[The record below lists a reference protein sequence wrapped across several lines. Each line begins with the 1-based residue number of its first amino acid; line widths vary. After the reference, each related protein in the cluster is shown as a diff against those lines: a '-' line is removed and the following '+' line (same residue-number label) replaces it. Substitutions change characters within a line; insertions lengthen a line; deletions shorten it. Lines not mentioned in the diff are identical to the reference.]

1 MTTKAMPGPGAA
13 LSTRTPVTT
22 RKRRRPQDNRRI
34 LGLFNRS
41 LYGYASAS
49 LALVALGLI
58 WTLGGAGCGPAQTS
72 GSLEATPGTYFDHA
86 RQSPAEVARNLRTA
100 HYYKLM
106 GRPDL
111 ALKELEDA
119 HQQNPDNLRIV
130 NALAQAYEAQ
140 GQFETARKIYR
151 EALKRN
157 GPNRALAN
165 NLCFTYY
172 LQGHWQEAEAC
183 FRQTLALDPGN
194 KAARN
199 NLGLLYCR
207 LGRQDEARQLWQAA
221 EGPAAAAA
229 KIHQALAVLGIAS
242 GPIYAQAPKPAPP
255 ATKVPAPTSVAATS
269 APTASNVKRSTP
281 AVPLA
286 PQKVAKQE
294 APSSTPASPI
304 PDNAKPLAE
313 ASPQPAPL
321 KAAAVP
327 SPAASTVKL
336 ATPAMPLAPQKVAV
350 QVVPSSTL
358 ALPIPDNAK
367 PLAEASPQPA
377 PPKAAVAPA
386 PAPTPAPQSAPR
398 LQPPYLT
405 CAELLGTGI
414 ELRNGTPKRHL
425 ARDVQSFLSE
435 EAFTVISI
443 GNYVNFGAKKTKIF
457 YLPGAQRV
465 ARVLHANI
473 LPMAGLEQTDRLNGR
488 AAIKILLGHDL
499 LADQPLMARLQ
510 GDQSQLAI
518 AVDTLVPPQ
527 KPVARLAKAKN
538 PAPAT
543 PPPEALPPKEAA
555 APQPLYSPATSADTF
570 KPMTT
575 AELVNSPIEIQNG
588 NGSHYLAHH
597 TRTLLAQQGF
607 WVTKIGN
614 YIDFGAA
621 HTIIY
626 YRPEGKRVARAIRR
640 TFFPKA
646 ELEPSLRLPEKIAIR
661 ILLGKDLLEHSQL
674 LAYLASEER

>member
-1 MTTKAMPGPGAA
+1 MTKRALPEPEAT
-13 LSTRTPVTT
+13 LSTDTPLAI
-22 RKRRRPQDNRRI
+22 RKCHRPQDNRRL
-34 LGLFNRS
+34 LGLFHRS
-41 LYGYASAS
+41 FCGYTAAS
-49 LALVALGLI
+49 LALIALGLI
-58 WTLGGAGCGPAQTS
+58 WTLGVAGCGPAQQT
-72 GSLEATPGTYFDHA
+72 GYMEGAPGTHFDHA
-86 RQSPAEVARNLRTA
+86 GQSPAEVARHLRNA
-100 HYYKLM
+100 YYYKLM
-106 GRPDL
+106 GRSDL

-119 HQQNPDNLRIV
+119 HQQNPDNLKIV

-140 GQFETARKIYR
+140 GQFETARKIFQ

-172 LQGHWQEAEAC
+172 LQGRWQEAEAC

-207 LGRQDEARQLWQAA
+207 LGRQDEARELWQAA
-221 EGPAAAAA
+221 EGPAAANT
-229 KIHQALAVLGIAS
+229 KIHQALAVLGIAN
-242 GPIYAQAPKPAPP
+242 GPVYTQVPKPAPP
-255 ATKVPAPTSVAATS
+255 PTNVTAPTSVAA
-269 APTASNVKRSTP
+269 APAPAASTVKPATL

-286 PQKVAKQE
+286 PQKVARQE
-294 APSSTPASPI
+294 APSSKPTSLAR
-304 PDNAKPLAE
+304 PLAE
-313 ASPQPAPL
+313 ASPQ
-321 KAAAVP
+321 
-327 SPAASTVKL
+327 S
-336 ATPAMPLAPQKVAV
+336 
-350 QVVPSSTL
+350 
-358 ALPIPDNAK
+358 
-367 PLAEASPQPA
+367 A
-377 PPKAAVAPA
+377 PPKAAVTPVSAPA
-386 PAPTPAPQSAPR
+386 PAHQATSRR
-398 LQPPYLT
+398 LPPYLT
-405 CAELLGTGI
+405 CAELVGTGI
-414 ELRNGTPKRHL
+414 ELCNGTAKRHL
-425 ARDVQSFLSE
+425 ARDMQSFLSQ

-457 YLPGAQRV
+457 YLPLAQRV

-510 GDQSQLAI
+510 ADQSQLAV

-527 KPVARLAKAKN
+527 KPAVKLAKAKK
-538 PAPAT
+538 PAPAA
-543 PPPEALPPKEAA
+543 PAPEALPPKEATPTQA
-555 APQPLYSPATSADTF
+555 LRFPAPSADTF
-570 KPMTT
+570 KPLTE
-575 AELVNSPIEIQNG
+575 AELENTAIEIQNG

-597 TRTLLAQQGF
+597 TRTLLGQQGF
-607 WVTKIGN
+607 WVAKIGN

-626 YRPEGKRVARAIRR
+626 YRPEGKRVARAISR

-646 ELEPSLRLPEKIAIR
+646 ELEPSLRLPENIAIR

-674 LAYLASEER
+674 MAYLASEER